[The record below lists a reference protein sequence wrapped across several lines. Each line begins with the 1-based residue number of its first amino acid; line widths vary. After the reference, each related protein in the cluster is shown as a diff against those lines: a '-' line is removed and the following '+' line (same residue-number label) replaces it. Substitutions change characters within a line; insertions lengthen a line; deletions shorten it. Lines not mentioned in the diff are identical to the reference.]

1 MRKALLMKL
10 QNLVAGERDARHYH
24 AHEVGSR
31 VPRDRPRGLATVSKI
46 VVSLLFTVHCSLFTG
61 CGPFWV
67 DPYITVRESSLNWVM
82 IHYYNMSREPIRR
95 VGVEI
100 YGNGLVLVKKGTS
113 ELVSNDFAK
122 RHKEE
127 SWDNIKTFRLQ
138 LDPKDVNDIFQNL
151 VNFGLLDREKNFR
164 GSKKDSTDR
173 FIAVKANINSNT
185 YSDNVNMFEE
195 DPDLAE
201 QLLDVVREFQ
211 NPAQ

>member
-1 MRKALLMKL
+1 MGACATRPFMFFGIIRGMKL
-10 QNLVAGERDARHYH
+10 KSVL
-24 AHEVGSR
+24 
-31 VPRDRPRGLATVSKI
+31 LALSFLFLA
-46 VVSLLFTVHCSLFTG
+46 SLSG

-67 DPYITVRESSLNWVM
+67 DPYIMVKESSLNWVI

-95 VGVEI
+95 IGVEI

-122 RHKEE
+122 RHKDDD
-127 SWDNIKTFRLQ
+127 WGQIKTFRLQ
-138 LDPKDVNDIFQNL
+138 IDPKEANDIFQNL
-151 VNFGLLDREKNFR
+151 VNFGVLDREKTFKS
-164 GSKKDSTDR
+164 SKKASHDR
-173 FIAVKANINSNT
+173 FIAVKANLCNNT

-211 NPAQ
+211 NPAL